1 MSKIL
6 LKDIAQ
12 ARSGDKGNTVNIGLF
27 APSREL
33 YEIFAQQVTAEK
45 VKEHFQELIT
55 GEVIRYEVPT
65 INAFNFILTGA
76 LNGGGSRSI
85 WIDSLG
91 KCFGANLL
99 RMEIEVPEDVLKIS
113 NQTVNKAGV

>member
-27 APSREL
+27 ASDEAFYEL
-33 YEIFAQQVTAEK
+33 FAEQITAEK
-45 VKEHFQELIT
+45 VKAHFGELVE

-65 INAFNFILTGA
+65 INAFNFILKEA
-76 LNGGGSRSI
+76 LNGGGSASI
-85 WIDSLG
+85 RVDSLG
-91 KCFGANLL
+91 KCFGTNLL
-99 RMEIEVPEDVLKIS
+99 RMEIEVPKDMLKNS
-113 NQTVNKAGV
+113 FNSVDKVEV